1 MSKKNIIKLSKRVS
15 VRINLFII
23 FSFLSAILFYTGR
36 VFESG
41 EVVVIAMFLIILSF
55 IFSLLWLDSLKQIL
69 SALASH
75 SSVDRKKQNK
85 LENKKSIQSST
96 ADEILKLSKL
106 KDDGILSDE
115 EFELKKNQL
124 LDL

>member
-106 KDDGILSDE
+106 KDDGILSYE

>member
-1 MSKKNIIKLSKRVS
+1 VSKKNIIKLSKRVS

-106 KDDGILSDE
+106 KDDGILSYE

>member
-85 LENKKSIQSST
+85 LENKKSIQNST

-106 KDDGILSDE
+106 KDDGILSYE